1 MPAPKIEDLRFSS
14 SSIDDFFA
22 QKPVTRKA
30 SVAPQGRIRISSV
43 HQLAGFQLVAE
54 DQLVHLSQQD
64 FWHLGKDNEGYF
76 IERLVDDDNGPVQG

>member
-14 SSIDDFFA
+14 SAIDDFFTSRPA
-22 QKPVTRKA
+22 VRIA
-30 SVAPQGRIRISSV
+30 SQVQGKVRISNL
-43 HQLAGFQLVAE
+43 HQLAEFQLIAE

-64 FWHLGKDNEGYF
+64 FWHLGKDDKGYF